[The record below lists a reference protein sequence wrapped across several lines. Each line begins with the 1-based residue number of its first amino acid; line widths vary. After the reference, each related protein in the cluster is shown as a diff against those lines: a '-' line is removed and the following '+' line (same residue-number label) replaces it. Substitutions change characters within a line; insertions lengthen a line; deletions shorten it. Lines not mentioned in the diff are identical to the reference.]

1 MENFNQQGRKQ
12 KQYEDSAKIASIAGL
27 GLVLTIVILVID
39 NLING

>member
-1 MENFNQQGRKQ
+1 MEN
-12 KQYEDSAKIASIAGL
+12 YEKNKRDSAKIASIAGL